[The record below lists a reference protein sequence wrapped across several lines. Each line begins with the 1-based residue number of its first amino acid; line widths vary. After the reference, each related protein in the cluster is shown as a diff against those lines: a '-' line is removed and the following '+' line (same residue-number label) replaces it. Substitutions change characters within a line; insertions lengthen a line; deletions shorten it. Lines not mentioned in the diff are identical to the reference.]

1 MTFKIMAS
9 ALSLAGSVLG
19 ARFLFFGASVM
30 RDWGLETTEGPL
42 IIGRRIAA
50 LYLGLAVMF
59 FLGRD
64 APPSTLRS
72 AVCVGIGVALVLLAA
87 LGVFERAAG
96 RVSAGIIVPAIIEAV
111 FAAGFAWAWW
121 TDR

>member
-1 MTFKIMAS
+1 MTFKVMS
-9 ALSLAGSVLG
+9 SVLSLAAVVLSG
-19 ARFLFFGASVM
+19 RFFFAGASVL
-30 RDWGLETTEGPL
+30 RDWGLEVTEGPL
-42 IIGRRIAA
+42 IMGRRIAA

-72 AVCVGIGVALVLLAA
+72 AVSVGIGVALVLLAA

-96 RVSAGIIVPAIIEAV
+96 RVSSGIIVPALIEAV